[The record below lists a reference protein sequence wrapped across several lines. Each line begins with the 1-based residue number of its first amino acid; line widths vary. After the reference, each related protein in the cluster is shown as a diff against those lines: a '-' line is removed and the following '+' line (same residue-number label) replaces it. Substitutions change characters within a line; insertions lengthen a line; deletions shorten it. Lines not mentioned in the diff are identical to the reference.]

1 MQKKYDTDSKD
12 SKNKQRTV
20 RGKTKEQK
28 EALNLLYR
36 MYRGVQPG
44 KEKLEEL
51 SKPLGLTVVQIQK
64 WFWDKNQ
71 NDIQEMAQAQVLLK
85 QRMEQEEASA
95 RQDEA
100 TFSSPAKTCSEF

>member
-1 MQKKYDTDSKD
+1 
-12 SKNKQRTV
+12 
-20 RGKTKEQK
+20 
-28 EALNLLYR
+28 

-71 NDIQEMAQAQVLLK
+71 SDIQEMAQAQVLLK
-85 QRMEQEEASA
+85 QEMEQEKLMA
-95 RQDEA
+95 RHDEA
-100 TFSSPAKTCSEF
+100 ADLSPAKPSSEFSENTFGDSKSQQTISK

>member
-1 MQKKYDTDSKD
+1 MRDLKELEKKTSHNLLSSNDKQQKTDAESKD
-12 SKNKQRTV
+12 SKSKKRAI

-28 EALNLLYR
+28 EALNILYR

-44 KEKLEEL
+44 KEKLAEL

-85 QRMEQEEASA
+85 QRIE
-95 RQDEA
+95 
-100 TFSSPAKTCSEF
+100 